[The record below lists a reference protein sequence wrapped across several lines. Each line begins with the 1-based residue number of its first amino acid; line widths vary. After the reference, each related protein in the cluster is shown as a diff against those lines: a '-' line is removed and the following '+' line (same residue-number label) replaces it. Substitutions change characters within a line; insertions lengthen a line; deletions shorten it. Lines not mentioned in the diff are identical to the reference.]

1 MKSCRPLKCQAWLI
15 THARSLKNLTG
26 QIFPPKSPS
35 CRFRLALWKNGT
47 LSLLVSD
54 ITYLGLDRMIPNGL
68 HTCSRRS
75 RGLEPERDTW
85 RGTPHNLPFPSFFS
99 IFLSFPFI
107 LFYFSFSFLS
117 LHPNPLHCST
127 CRLIIDRSS
136 MTPHYY
142 YYYYFLTLILIII
155 VCESWVGDLIWNFG
169 SFFIVELIWNLG

>member
-107 LFYFSFSFLS
+107 LFYFSFLFFLS
-117 LHPNPLHCST
+117 TQTLYTALLAGQLSID
-127 CRLIIDRSS
+127 CRWR
-136 MTPHYY
+136 H
-142 YYYYFLTLILIII
+142 III
-155 VCESWVGDLIWNFG
+155 IIIFLLWF
-169 SFFIVELIWNLG
+169 